1 MRKNIKREVKEL
13 EKDNKKYTYSIFI
26 QKLENEKNTNLKITG
41 NCEEAIA
48 TGIYSLIMNILDY
61 KIISKDK
68 LEYALDMAS
77 RKIRGNNKIQ
87 VHEIKVNTKEEFE
100 KVLRNIIG
108 GNFNE

>member
-1 MRKNIKREVKEL
+1 MERDN
-13 EKDNKKYTYSIFI
+13 EKFEYLISI
-26 QKLENEKNTNLKITG
+26 QKMENTMNTNLKITG

-77 RKIRGNNKIQ
+77 RKIEGNNKIQ
-87 VHEIKVNTKEEFE
+87 VHEIKVNTKEELE
-100 KVLRNIIG
+100 KVIKNIIG
-108 GNFNE
+108 GKINE